1 VPRRPRLP
9 ATQSS
14 ERLEDLL
21 IRRTRSRRATILL
34 AKAYGSPNHNNKRDP
49 VDELVFIILSQMTTF
64 PSFERVYSRLRDAAP
79 RWEDILNM
87 PLRRLKRIIKDAGLS
102 NQKAPRLKTIFTR
115 LKEDFGS
122 VTLEPLRE
130 MKTRDAEDYLVML
143 PGVQRKTAKCV
154 LMYSLERAVLPVDT
168 HVLRVS
174 RRLGLMTESTICD
187 AAHTS
192 LESVVSPQYRYDFH
206 VNAISHGRA
215 VCLAKAPHCARCAL
229 NGICPYPKT
238 LSRPRL

>member
-1 VPRRPRLP
+1 MKQLRERARA
-9 ATQSS
+9 ATT
-14 ERLEDLL
+14 LL
-21 IRRTRSRRATILL
+21 T
-34 AKAYGSPNHNNKRDP
+34 KMYGSPDHNNKKDP
-49 VDELVFIILSQMTTF
+49 LDELVFIILSQMTTF
-64 PSFERVYSRLRDAAP
+64 PSFERVYSRLRQTAP
-79 RWEDILNM
+79 RWDDVLDM
-87 PLRRLKRIIKDAGLS
+87 PLRTLKRIIKDAGLS
-102 NQKAPRLKTIFTR
+102 NQKAPRLKTIFAR

-130 MKTRDAEDYLVML
+130 MKTRDAENYLVTL

-174 RRLGLMTESTICD
+174 RRLGLTTASTICD

-192 LESVVSPQYRYDFH
+192 LESVVPPRYRYDFH

-215 VCLAKAPHCARCAL
+215 VCLAKAPRCERCAL